1 MNMRQDSR
9 RIIEAAIHAAQPD
22 TAVKKALAN
31 LPSYTGRLVL
41 ISIGKAAWQMAY
53 AAHLELGSRISSGL
67 VITK

>member
-53 AAHLELGSRISSGL
+53 AAHL
-67 VITK
+67 

>member
-1 MNMRQDSR
+1 MHYGGLIMNMRQESR

-53 AAHLELGSRISSGL
+53 SAHQ
-67 VITK
+67 